1 MSNFGFLAQ
10 QKDFAL
16 FASAAIEAERVYA
29 TSTSMCAIG
38 CRKALELAV
47 KWVYAADNTIKL
59 PYKDN
64 LQSLIHEESFRESV
78 ERYIWLKLPYI
89 IKLGNLAVH
98 TERNISQ
105 QQVLLSLQNLFDFI
119 QWLDYCYGSN
129 YKERVFS
136 VQDIPA
142 EKLKIDAKQV
152 KEQQSLLFAKDEEIE
167 KLRAQIEALS
177 AQYTAAKEQHEHF
190 VRPHKLEQEDI
201 TEAQTRKQYIDVDLQ
216 LMGWELAGDRQNVSV
231 EYEVNDMGNVYG
243 RQGFIDYVLWGRD
256 GMPLAVIEAKRTSK
270 DPKIGRQQAV
280 LYADALERKFGRRPL
295 IFLTNGFESFFWDDK
310 AYPLRPVS
318 GVFSEDDLEKI
329 IQRRTSC
336 QELETIA
343 INDEITG
350 RAYQKEAI
358 RAVCAKI
365 SKGFR
370 KNLLVMA
377 TGTGKTRTAASLADV
392 LSRGGYVKNILF
404 LADRTA
410 LVKQAKEAFQTYLPD
425 MTLCNLLDNKDEKNS
440 RAVFST
446 YPTILNAIDDSKSR
460 DGLRLFTPAHFDLII
475 IDECHRSIFKK
486 YRAIFDYF
494 DALLV
499 GLTATPRE
507 DVDRNTYDFFEMEN
521 GIPTYAYD
529 YETAVDEDKVLVP
542 YYNIEVKTKF
552 LDTGIKYDELSDKEK
567 QEYED
572 KFTEDDGSLPDFIPP
587 EQLNK
592 FIFNDKTIDLVLQK
606 LMEQGIKID
615 SGEKL
620 GRTIIFAQNKR
631 HAERIVER
639 FNKLYPVYKG
649 KFAQRIICED
659 AYAQTLIDDFK
670 QPDKM
675 PQIAVSVDMLDTGVD
690 IPECVN
696 LVFFKVVRSKTK
708 FWQMIGRG
716 TRLCPELDCV
726 DHLNKAYKGKRYFF
740 IFDYC
745 GNFDFF
751 RTQPNGIEGSAVK
764 TLSEAIF
771 SKKIELIKELQEPA
785 YAACEYQALRSSLV
799 AACVKNIN
807 ALIDEDGS
815 MRVAVKLKS
824 RYINKFKEQTAFT
837 SLDVQ
842 DKGELLEHVAPLV
855 SLYDTD
861 INAKRFDNLLYSLML
876 VVLVENNPG
885 IAYGRSQ
892 LNKTVRALEK
902 KQTITEIKNKLP
914 LIRQI
919 MEPEF
924 AKNAN
929 VLTWEKVRQELRD
942 LIKFLDDGSQPII
955 YTNLEDELL
964 EVKAGEAMSPAYDF
978 EDYKQKVNRYIL
990 GNSNNIVIYKLMHNK
1005 KLSAQDY
1012 KELERLFTQELGTAN
1027 DYEQAYGAT
1036 PFGLLIRKIA
1046 KLDHDAAMEAFSQF
1060 INDASLNDR
1069 QIAFV
1074 HKVIS
1079 YVEANGYI
1087 DDVKNL
1093 MQPPFDKPVKLLKL
1107 FSGPKVKEI
1116 MDIVQSIKDNAIA

>member
-1 MSNFGFLAQ
+1 MSNFDFLAK
-10 QKDFAL
+10 QKEFAL
-16 FASAAIEAERVYA
+16 FAPAVIEAERVYA
-29 TSTSMCAIG
+29 SSTAMCAIG

-47 KWVYAADNTIKL
+47 KWVYAADNTITM

-64 LQSLIHEESFRESV
+64 LQSLIHEESFRDAV
-78 ERYIWLKLPYI
+78 DKYIWLKLPYI

-98 TERNISQ
+98 TERSILQ
-105 QQVLLSLQNLFDFI
+105 QQVLVSLQNLFDFI

-129 YKERVFS
+129 YLERSFS
-136 VQDIPA
+136 VQAIPA
-142 EKLKIDAKQV
+142 ERVKIDEKKV
-152 KEQQSLLFAKDEEIE
+152 KEQQSLFFAKDEEIE

-177 AQYTAAKEQHEHF
+177 TQYTAAKEQHEQF

-216 LMGWELAGDRQNVSV
+216 LMGWELAGGRQNVSV
-231 EYEVNDMGNVYG
+231 EYEVNDMGNVYAS
-243 RQGFIDYVLWGRD
+243 QGFIDYVLWGKD
-256 GMPLAVIEAKRTSK
+256 GLPLAVIEAKRTSK
-270 DPKIGRQQAV
+270 DPKIGRRQAV
-280 LYADALERKFGRRPL
+280 LYSDSLERKFGRRPL
-295 IFLTNGFESFFWDDK
+295 IFLTNGFETFFWDDK
-310 AYPLRPVS
+310 AYPLRTVS

-329 IQRRTSC
+329 MQRRTSC
-336 QELETIA
+336 KELSSISISDA
-343 INDEITG
+343 ITERT
-350 RAYQKEAI
+350 YQKEAI
-358 RAVCAKI
+358 RSVCANI

-370 KNLLVMA
+370 KSLLVMA

-410 LVKQAKEAFQTYLPD
+410 LVKQAKEAFQAYLPD

-446 YPTILNAIDDSKSR
+446 YPTILNAIDDSKSKN
-460 DGLRLFTPAHFDLII
+460 GLRLFTPAHFDLII

-499 GLTATPRE
+499 GLTATPRD

-529 YETAVDEDKVLVP
+529 YETAVQKDKVLVP

-552 LDTGIKYDELSDKEK
+552 LDTGIHYDQLSDKEK
-567 QEYED
+567 QEYEE

-587 EQLNK
+587 EKLNK
-592 FIFNDKTIDLVLQK
+592 FIFNDKTIDLVLQT

-620 GRTIIFAQNKR
+620 GKTIIFAQNKR

-639 FNKLYPVYKG
+639 FDKLYPQYQG
-649 KFAQRIICED
+649 KFAQRIVCED

-670 QPDKM
+670 QPEKM

-690 IPECVN
+690 VPECVN

-716 TRLCPELDCV
+716 TRLCPTLDCV
-726 DHLNKAYKGKRYFF
+726 DYLNKAYKAKRYFF

-751 RTQPNGIEGSAVK
+751 REQPNGIEGSAVK
-764 TLSEAIF
+764 TLSEEIF

-785 YAACEYQALRSSLV
+785 YAAPEYQSLRNSLV
-799 AACVKNIN
+799 DASVQNIN
-807 ALIDEDGS
+807 ALINADGS
-815 MRVAVKLKS
+815 MRIAVKLKA
-824 RYINKFKEQTAFT
+824 RYINKFKEKAAFT
-837 SLDVQ
+837 SLNVQ
-842 DKGELLEHVAPLV
+842 DKGELLEYIAPLV
-855 SLYDTD
+855 SLYDAD

-876 VVLVENNPG
+876 AVLLENNTG
-885 IAYGRSQ
+885 VAYGRSQ

-902 KQTITEIKNKLP
+902 KQTITEVKNKLS
-914 LIRQI
+914 LIKQV
-919 MEPEF
+919 MEPDF
-924 AKNAN
+924 AKTAN
-929 VLTWEKVRQELRD
+929 VLTWEKVRQELRS

-955 YTNLEDELL
+955 YTNLDDEVL
-964 EVKAGEAMSPAYDF
+964 EVKTGETMQPAYDF
-978 EDYKQKVNRYIL
+978 EDYKQKVNRYVL
-990 GNSNNIVIYKLMHNK
+990 GNSNNLVIYKLMHNK

-1012 KELERLFTQELGTAN
+1012 KELERVFTQELGTQK
-1027 DYEQAYGAT
+1027 DYAQAYGTT

-1046 KLDHDAAMEAFSQF
+1046 KLEHNAAMEAFSKF

-1074 HKVIS
+1074 HKVIN
-1079 YVEANGYI
+1079 YIEANGYI
-1087 DDVKNL
+1087 DDVKTL
-1093 MQPPFDKPVKLLKL
+1093 MQPPFDKPVKLIKL
-1107 FSGPKVKEI
+1107 FNGFRVKEI